1 MLTKKNF
8 PENVMLFGIG
18 ASTQS
23 VLNILKKNNIKV
35 STYLLRESATYGPT
49 AEATAYSIK
58 DYPNPCPLIR
68 EQEIDLVIPMS
79 IDWFMMPWC
88 KEFIDMQIPILSPT
102 GRGMLLER
110 DRDLARRLCDQYNIP
125 FPKSFVAKNRIEA
138 EKILQNEP
146 SGYVIKNPLC
156 SPTSPIHTIMCE
168 TIEDTRSWLNK
179 INYEEGVFLQKYL
192 GRREAG
198 HIAFVAGGEIHSLV
212 TNQEYKHAFNGD
224 MGVIAGAPLGGII
237 EQDPDDKYNLAKEL
251 LHPLLPWFKKVN
263 FSGPVQVTAINK
275 NDKWHVIEY
284 NVRIGVTCGPII
296 LKMMENPVE
305 VLWDIVNNRTTSIS
319 FKPDL
324 KIGVSLTLAG
334 YGYPFGQVKGPNI
347 PVVLDGEPTCD
358 IWWNEVTADEKGN
371 IFTNGQRIADLVA
384 IEASL
389 EQAIAKVYQNIK
401 KIRCSNSYYRTDIGQ
416 TKWPPGE
423 K

>member
-1 MLTKKNF
+1 MLTKKNS

-102 GRGMLLER
+102 GQGMLLER

-138 EKILQNEP
+138 EKILKNEP

-198 HIAFVAGGEIHSLV
+198 HIAFVAGGKIHSLV

-251 LHPLLPWFKKVN
+251 LHPLLPWFKEVN
-263 FSGPVQVTAINK
+263 FSGPVQVTAIKK

-305 VLWDIVNNRTTSIS
+305 VLWDVVNNRTTSIS

-347 PVVLDGEPTCD
+347 PVVLDGETTCD